1 MNIEVL
7 VPKDAARFD
16 LPFSPGIKYDDLIFT
31 SGQVPFDIQGNLV
44 GKGDIKK
51 QTEQT
56 LLNLEAVLRV
66 GGARLNDVLKVNVY
80 LREPSHFKDMN
91 EVYRKFFREPLPAR
105 TTIQSNLTVEGM
117 LIEIEAVA
125 RIPK

>member
-16 LPFSPGIKYDDLIFT
+16 LPFSPGIKHGDLIFT

-56 LLNLEAVLRV
+56 LLNLEAVLRA

-80 LREPSHFKDMN
+80 LRDPSHFKDMN

-125 RIPK
+125 HIPK

>member
-16 LPFSPGIKYDDLIFT
+16 LPFSPGIKYADLIFT
-31 SGQVPFDIQGNLV
+31 SGQVPFDIDGNLV
-44 GKGDIKK
+44 GKGDIRK
-51 QTEQT
+51 QTEQA
-56 LLNLEAVLRV
+56 LLNLEAVLRA
-66 GGARLNDVLKVNVY
+66 GGAKLNDVLKVNVY
-80 LREPSHFKDMN
+80 LRDPSHFKDMN